1 MLEGTV
7 PLSAVSAPD
16 AATTTFLEH
25 APQSVVLCDGYWRI
39 AFWNRASETLYGWT
53 AGQALGQDLNTL
65 LQSRHAQP
73 VPALQQTFAEH
84 RAWDGDLERVTASGS
99 PLTVETTWALVP
111 AGGGRPEWI
120 IEYGRDITALS
131 DAEISVRALTHQYTN
146 VFQAM
151 AASFWELDFTQV
163 RQMIGGLLQSGVTDF
178 AAYFRDHPGFID
190 EAISRTTILDVNDA
204 TVRLFGGTDRASMIG
219 RNVSP
224 FWPQES
230 RHIYARSLLAAL
242 RREPNMQTETRL
254 STLDGRLID
263 ALFTVCWPEGHHGR
277 GSVLV
282 GVIDLTDRVK
292 AEEELRQSE
301 LRFRDLFQAMSTA
314 LFQLDTTGLLDFYDR
329 LHELGVTDMGA
340 HLDDHPEDLRRAME
354 GCVIVEV
361 NAAALRIF
369 GAKEPEDLIG
379 RTVSRFWPS
388 SGEEAFRAVL
398 QHSFSSAS
406 PCEVRA
412 RNCRLDG
419 SEFDTL
425 FMVNASPILRA
436 KKMTLVGLVDIT
448 DEVEAKAALQRLQ
461 ADYAHASRLSV
472 LGELAASIAH
482 EINQPLAAIAANGS
496 AAGRWLK
503 RPDPDLEELTAIN
516 AAMVAD
522 ARRAADIV
530 ARIRS
535 MAAKREGQ
543 MLAAPVNRIIEEA
556 LLFLSHELQAHGMTT
571 RIALKEGLPD
581 VIVDRVQI
589 QQVVVNLILNAV
601 QELARKNIPLPLIEV
616 TTSQVDDQVVIRVE
630 DTGAGIPENMRE
642 RIFESFYTTKQTGL
656 GIGLAICRNLVEG
669 HGGRIFAEGSPLGG
683 ARFQVE
689 LPSGPGAA
697 AQR

>member
-1 MLEGTV
+1 MLEEPI
-7 PLSAVSAPD
+7 PLSDTRCPD
-16 AATTTFLEH
+16 QAATALLDH
-25 APQSVVLCDGYWRI
+25 APQSVVMCDGSWRI
-39 AFWNRASETLYGWT
+39 AYWNRASETLYGWT
-53 AGQALGQDLNTL
+53 SGQVLGQDLNSL

-73 VPALQQTFAEH
+73 VPALQKTLARH
-84 RAWDGDLERVTASGS
+84 HVWDGDLERTTASGTL
-99 PLTVETTWALVP
+99 LTVETSWAMIP
-111 AGGGRPEWI
+111 ANGSQPEWI

-151 AASFWELDFTQV
+151 AASFWELDFTEV

-178 AAYFRDHPGFID
+178 AAYFQDHPEFID

-204 TVRLFGGTDRASMIG
+204 TVRLFGGTDRVSMIG
-219 RNVSP
+219 RNVTP

-230 RHIYARSLLAAL
+230 RAVYASSLLAAL
-242 RREPNMQTETRL
+242 QREPNLQTETRL
-254 STLDGRLID
+254 STLDGRMID

-314 LFQLDTTGLLDFYDR
+314 LVQLDTTGLLDFYDS
-329 LHELGVTDMGA
+329 LHALGVTDLGA
-340 HLDDHPEDLRRAME
+340 YLDDHPEDLRRAME

-369 GAKEPEDLIG
+369 AAEKVEDLIG
-379 RTVSRFWPS
+379 QAVSRFWPP
-388 SGEEAFRAVL
+388 SGEEAFRTVL
-398 QHSFSSAS
+398 QHSFASAS

-419 SEFDTL
+419 TEFDTL
-425 FMVNASPILRA
+425 FMLNASPILRA
-436 KKMTLVGLVDIT
+436 KKMTLVGLADIT
-448 DEVEAKAALQRLQ
+448 DEVEAKAALQKLQ
-461 ADYAHASRLSV
+461 TEFAHASRLSV

-482 EINQPLAAIAANGS
+482 EVNQPLAAITANGS

-503 RPDPDLEELTAIN
+503 RSDPNLEELTAIN
-516 AAMVAD
+516 EAMVAD

-530 ARIRS
+530 SRIRS

-543 MLAAPVNRIIEEA
+543 FLAAPVNRIIEEA
-556 LLFLSHELQAHGMTT
+556 LVFLSHELQAHGTKT
-571 RIALKEGLPD
+571 RTALKDGLPD
-581 VIVDRVQI
+581 VVVDRVQI

-601 QELARKNIPLPLIEV
+601 QELARKNIPFPLIEV
-616 TTSQVDDQVVIRVE
+616 TTSHLGNLVVIRVE
-630 DTGAGIPENMRE
+630 DTGAGIPADMRE

-656 GIGLAICRNLVEG
+656 GIGLSICRNIVEG
-669 HGGRIFAEGSPLGG
+669 HGGRIFADGSPLGG

-689 LPSGPGAA
+689 LPIVPAV
-697 AQR
+697 AQV